1 MYMFIVFDSWEW
13 IEREYVLV
21 PVNCTS
27 MEMLSSLEKSTKDDT
42 GTRNSGYDRSTGK
55 SSVQNQNRD
64 FSHRVIGV
72 QNHGCTPVPASHE
85 SANVEDRRGKPPDCF
100 ARLHILNQYVL
111 VLTELAWEK
120 VLLLPYW
127 KIVL

>member
-55 SSVQNQNRD
+55 GSVQNQNRD
-64 FSHRVIGV
+64 FSRVIGV

-111 VLTELAWEK
+111 VLMELAREK

>member
-1 MYMFIVFDSWEW
+1 MFIVFDSWEW

-27 MEMLSSLEKSTKDDT
+27 DDT
-42 GTRNSGYDRSTGK
+42 GIRNSGYDRSTGK

-64 FSHRVIGV
+64 FSRVIGV

-85 SANVEDRRGKPPDCF
+85 SANAEDRQGKPPDCF

-111 VLTELAWEK
+111 VLMELAREK

-127 KIVL
+127 KITL